1 MVCLQFVG
9 NAPHSRG
16 DIKRTLFEEQTEP
29 IGVED
34 SIYYQ
39 TSYSLGFKY
48 FHIKLGLKSSIEY
61 QHQYVMN
68 I

>member
-9 NAPHSRG
+9 KAPHSRG
-16 DIKRTLFEEQTEP
+16 DINGTLFEEQREP

-34 SIYYQ
+34 SIRYE

-48 FHIKLGLKSSIEY
+48 FHIKLGLTSSIEY
-61 QHQYVMN
+61 QHSNMS
-68 I
+68 